1 MPAWPHQQGDAEF
14 ADPDPVDH
22 APQFFEIDS
31 SHQPA
36 TRALRPADRK
46 RDYGGWQEVIVYGE
60 AGHQDTADVD
70 TLVAG
75 HRDRRRTDTA
85 RCHGS
90 PGFVEQGQFCELGKL
105 ESEVLEDA
113 VLLPSLQAGMVE
125 VRRDRLENLK
135 AASDV
140 QLDLFGGLGRHILIA
155 LDDRLAR
162 AAPKG
167 HDGHGPVRKQ
177 RSHRRRR
184 QKQRQ
189 ARCDLRQFSVTF
201 ADARHSRSVNSTSR
215 SVASGTTNLL
225 FTARVRSFQAMNNA
239 GGSSA
244 ITFCS

>member
-1 MPAWPHQQGDAEF
+1 MCARRIGDAEF

-113 VLLPSLQAGMVE
+113 VLLPPLQAGLLQIGGHRAQRARQVGG
-125 VRRDRLENLK
+125 RRPK
-135 AASDV
+135 ASSAVSMQRHQGLASTSATGT
-140 QLDLFGGLGRHILIA
+140 LRC
-155 LDDRLAR
+155 AR
-162 AAPKG
+162 A
-167 HDGHGPVRKQ
+167 
-177 RSHRRRR
+177 
-184 QKQRQ
+184 
-189 ARCDLRQFSVTF
+189 
-201 ADARHSRSVNSTSR
+201 
-215 SVASGTTNLL
+215 
-225 FTARVRSFQAMNNA
+225 
-239 GGSSA
+239 SSC
-244 ITFCS
+244 FP